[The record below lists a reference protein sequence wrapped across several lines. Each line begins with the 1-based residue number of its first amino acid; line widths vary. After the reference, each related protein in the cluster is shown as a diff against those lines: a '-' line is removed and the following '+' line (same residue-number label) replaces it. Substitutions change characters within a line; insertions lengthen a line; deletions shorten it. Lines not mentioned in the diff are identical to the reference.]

1 MQIFKKVTAILCA
14 AALTAGVCAF
24 CGCGGKNA
32 DKIKKP
38 SIPAGVEK
46 VANENLAETAQEY
59 VERLNNSKNYTIDV
73 YNYSEYRHLSP
84 PSDGAEPSIGG
95 TLNSYGGEIKTEVT
109 GNLKVF
115 TENSNAFRDCKFEK
129 TYEENNIPGNE
140 PENPEETEEVL
151 KYNFTGETAEKDGA
165 VFTKYTGGEA
175 AVNGGAPEPMARLAY
190 FFKSQSNNMTSFNG
204 QLSQMGI
211 MVDWL
216 YNSTAVSAVN
226 NYLQYINNDEDYI
239 PFGGDDSGNIYPRDA
254 VKVYEVD
261 LRAGE
266 NALYFS
272 YKYELKY
279 ETQTDNGYF
288 LTYFKMENIF
298 TVKLSAGLDESD
310 FSDVQINEKDIEN
323 VIYVNPENGVF
334 EQIARGDSAELIPI
348 GGGDLD
354 KLSVTVYA
362 MTSSYPL
369 PFNGIRVDAV
379 IENGKITV
387 PPLDLSYLEQYR
399 KENDKLIIY
408 VQASYGT
415 SICGTNIYYATD
427 FKD

>member
-1 MQIFKKVTAILCA
+1 MQIFKKAVVILCA
-14 AALTAGVCAF
+14 AALTAGACAF
-24 CGCGGKNA
+24 CGCGGKNS
-32 DKIKKP
+32 DEPRKP
-38 SIPAGVEK
+38 SVPDGVVK

-59 VERLNNSKNYTIDV
+59 GERLNNSKNYTIDV

-84 PSDGAEPSIGG
+84 PSDGVEPGIGG
-95 TLNSYGGEIKTEVT
+95 TLNPYNRQLKLEGVGY
-109 GNLKVF
+109 LKVF
-115 TENSNAFRDCKFEK
+115 TENNNDLRDCKFEK
-129 TYEENNIPGNE
+129 MYEEYVALGNN

-151 KYNFTGETAEKDGA
+151 KYNVTGETALKDGV
-165 VFTKYTGGEA
+165 VFTKYTDGEKTQK
-175 AVNGGAPEPMARLAY
+175 GKTEPMAGLDY
-190 FFKSQSNNMTSFNG
+190 FFKSSQYYDNQTSFNR
-204 QLSQMGI
+204 QLDRTEI
-211 MVDWL
+211 MNNWC
-216 YNSTAVSAVN
+216 NSAVLN
-226 NYLQYINNDEDYI
+226 NYLLYINNDEDYI
-239 PFGGDDSGNIYPRDA
+239 PFGGEDSGNIYPRDA

-279 ETQTDNGYF
+279 ETQTDNGYLF
-288 LTYFKMENIF
+288 HYFKMENIF
-298 TVKLSAGLDESD
+298 AVNLSAGLDASD
-310 FSDVQINEKDIEN
+310 FDDVQINEKDIEN
-323 VIYVNPENGVF
+323 VIYVNPQNGVF
-334 EQIARGDSAELIPI
+334 EQIAAGESAELIPV

-369 PFNGIRVDAV
+369 PYNGVSVKADIK
-379 IENGKITV
+379 NGKITV

-408 VQASYGT
+408 VQASYGS
-415 SICGTNIYYATD
+415 SICSTNIYYVTD